1 MPEESKN
8 LQTCI
13 IYVSDIFLLSI
24 FESRLDF
31 ANFVTSV
38 TAVTGA
44 CVDSFIVT
52 SPTGGATTTICG
64 TNTNQHSKLVS
75 LCSNVCQH

>member
-1 MPEESKN
+1 M
-8 LQTCI
+8 
-13 IYVSDIFLLSI
+13 FLN
-24 FESRLDF
+24 RLDF

-64 TNTNQHSKLVS
+64 TNTNLHSKKNLLLKIIYVTNEVRP
-75 LCSNVCQH
+75 SNSS